1 MHKIIISNTSPI
13 FYLYRLG
20 YLELME
26 QLYGEI
32 VIPNGVIEELKEGGK
47 SGEDVP
53 DIKKY
58 TWIKVR
64 DISAPYQIKIIPDL
78 GKGEAEA
85 LALALLEN
93 DHLLIIDDLLARE
106 IAKLQMI
113 KFTGTAGVLLK
124 AKKQGLVPGVKP
136 ILNNLKDLG
145 FFLSDSV
152 FSNILKLSGEE

>member
-1 MHKIIISNTSPI
+1 MHKIVISNTSPI

-32 VIPNGVIEELKEGGK
+32 VIPNGVVEELNEGGK
-47 SGEDVP
+47 TGEDVP
-53 DIKKY
+53 DIKRYK
-58 TWIKVR
+58 WIKVR
-64 DISAPYQIKIIPDL
+64 HISAPYQIKIIPDL

-93 DHLLIIDDLLARE
+93 EHLLVIDDLLARE

-113 KFTGTAGVLLK
+113 KFTGTAGILMK
-124 AKKQGLVPGVKP
+124 AKKRGLITVVKP
-136 ILNNLKDLG
+136 ILNKLKDTG
-145 FFLSDSV
+145 FFLSDNV
-152 FSNILKLSGEE
+152 LADILKLSGEE